1 MKRCIDCGSEVY
13 GSDPVCTGCRT
24 SEWLDMHKPRR
35 AKEERVIKTVGTIS
49 KLRDALVIV
58 ILVSL
63 AVAFLANLPAAF
75 EYDGKKMEIL
85 RANGVQ

>member
-13 GSDPVCTGCRT
+13 GTDPVCTGCRT
-24 SEWLDMHKPRR
+24 SEWLEMHNPRK
-35 AKEERVIKTVGTIS
+35 AKEERVTRTVGTIS
-49 KLRDALVIV
+49 KLRDVLVIV

-63 AVAFLANLPAAF
+63 AVAFIANFPAAF
-75 EYDGKKMEIL
+75 DYEGKKMEIL